1 MSGWQDWIV
10 LLVLVLC
17 VLRIGGKIYFSIRKM
32 KRKQSLCDSCS
43 GGCCHCSGASNAKWS
58 GKSASLTKK
67 TRKVVVYS
75 CRFGKKH
82 YLCTRNP
89 KEELVPW
96 MSGLVSGLQNR
107 VRRFESARY
116 LNK

>member
-43 GGCCHCSGASNAKWS
+43 GGCCHCSGASDAKWS

-67 TRKVVVYS
+67 N
-75 CRFGKKH
+75 KKT
-82 YLCTRNP
+82 CC
-89 KEELVPW
+89 
-96 MSGLVSGLQNR
+96 G
-107 VRRFESARY
+107 
-116 LNK
+116 